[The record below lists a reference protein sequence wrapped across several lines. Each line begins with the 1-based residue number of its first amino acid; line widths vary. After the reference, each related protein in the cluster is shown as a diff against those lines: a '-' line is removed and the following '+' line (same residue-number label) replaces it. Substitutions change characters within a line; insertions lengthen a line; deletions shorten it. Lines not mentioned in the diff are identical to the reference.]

1 MKVSCVHK
9 NELHWWEDR
18 KNRKVPQH
26 QFLLLHPLD
35 FFVDVDDFGRRRRRS
50 LRRRRRQTF
59 FQNGTRR
66 KNRVV
71 ELLTQVAG
79 IRPSWNKNTSTLII
93 SAYQAWE
100 RLIYG
105 LGHTARNLAGAYQ
118 KYHPSWFQV
127 LNLMRRCQQTCH
139 VENTSSIPLETVPF
153 LNCS

>member
-35 FFVDVDDFGRRRRRS
+35 FFVDVDDFGRRRRRRRRS

-79 IRPSWNKNTSTLII
+79 IRPS
-93 SAYQAWE
+93 
-100 RLIYG
+100 
-105 LGHTARNLAGAYQ
+105 
-118 KYHPSWFQV
+118 
-127 LNLMRRCQQTCH
+127 
-139 VENTSSIPLETVPF
+139 
-153 LNCS
+153 